1 MIVWGAYMRNKL
13 IKDAKKDLK
22 RSLSIENHLT
32 VLANQQEMILK
43 ELADLERKLVK
54 SKKPENNEVLQDTIE
69 RV

>member
-43 ELADLERKLVK
+43 ELEDLERKLVK
-54 SKKPENNEVLQDTIE
+54 SKKPDNNEVLHDTIE

>member
-43 ELADLERKLVK
+43 ELEDLERKLVK
-54 SKKPENNEVLQDTIE
+54 SKKPDNNEVLQDTIE